1 MRYNFVKFTFC
12 TKEQRHM
19 YTFTVANT
27 EMVVEKV
34 LRYVLKKVPPDLALW
49 VERSLKGT
57 RAHEGESLP

>member
-1 MRYNFVKFTFC
+1 MI
-12 TKEQRHM
+12 HD
-19 YTFTVANT
+19 TFTVANT